1 MSRLERDEL
10 FLSRIF
16 NRLSLSLRLDRS
28 IMDSFESATSVSY
41 SPSHITKG
49 NSCAPLDFTSCPLW
63 GNASML
69 EANASTSSISNKVN
83 SSHSKKKKR
92 LENLPYNL
100 PSGNRLISDAFSLS
114 QLVLLN
120 RSCVLP
126 KRRVYAT
133 IVLQLFLGK
142 I

>member
-83 SSHSKKKKR
+83 SSHSKKQKKNISESESSR
-92 LENLPYNL
+92 ISPITCRPGIGSFRMLF
-100 PSGNRLISDAFSLS
+100 PSVS
-114 QLVLLN
+114 
-120 RSCVLP
+120 SCFLTD
-126 KRRVYAT
+126 RVFCQNAVFT
-133 IVLQLFLGK
+133 R
-142 I
+142 